1 MKNAPRPY
9 TPDSLAERWECSE
22 RHIRALVKKGE
33 LTCFRIGKLIRISV
47 SEVERYER
55 GECEIYDLEFSGGNT
70 ALSGPMGTLAAPA
83 SAQQTR
89 QRPSEGLPSGK
100 IASIS
105 RAVRQNQP

>member
-33 LTCFRIGKLIRISV
+33 LTCFRVGKLIRISV

-55 GECEIYDLEFSGGNT
+55 GDFEFSGGNT
-70 ALSGPMGTLAAPA
+70 ALSGPMGTPAAPA

-89 QRPSEGLPSGK
+89 QRPSESLPSGK